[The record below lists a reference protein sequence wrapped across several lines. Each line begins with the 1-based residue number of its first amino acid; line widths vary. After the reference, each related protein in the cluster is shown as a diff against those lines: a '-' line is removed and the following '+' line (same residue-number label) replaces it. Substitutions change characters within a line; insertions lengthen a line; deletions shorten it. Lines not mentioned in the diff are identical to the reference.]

1 MVVPVLTQVPNLL
14 IVVLAPVSF
23 LTNFPT
29 CRLSEFLGI
38 SHMKNLTTGS
48 LFKYASACV
57 AVTAAGIGTLTL
69 SETLAQ
75 ETLAQGNP
83 VGAATY
89 TSQSR
94 DYKSFDVSSVYDS
107 MTSNLGGEL
116 ADLGHA
122 EAWWDRHVTNQQR
135 RSAEP
140 LPTDIHSLMYLALKY
155 SNEIRIAAEDPV
167 IRQTAIT
174 EADSN
179 FDWVR
184 YLNTSLN
191 DINEPVSNSLVT
203 GDNSRFF
210 NEETVQAVGG
220 VRRNTRTGGTFDVS
234 QRFGFQDN
242 NSTFFIPANQ
252 ATGQLTVS
260 YSQPL
265 LRGRGRAYNNSLV
278 VLAQLDAGVAEND
291 FLATLQD
298 HLLEITRSYWALYQ
312 ERAALAQQTSLYLKT
327 QDIVR
332 LLKARQAVDAQRT
345 QYVTASSALESRR
358 SDLIRARTAVINAE
372 TRLRGLINAPELN
385 VAEYAELIPVEMP
398 SSEYLPTDLRSEL
411 QLAIQNRPEVHAALK
426 EIQASS
432 IRLGVA
438 RNELLPALNFVT
450 EGYLSGLRG
459 NSNFGQAFSDQFTTG
474 APSYSVGLQYEM
486 PIGNRLARSRMTA
499 RRVEMRQLQRQ
510 YALALTA
517 IETEVDIA
525 VRELNTAYQEIQAK
539 NRALK
544 AAEAETKTIEA
555 RWARMAD
562 GSGQSSLN
570 LESLLRAQERVL
582 EAERDYTESLLEYNL
597 GLINLKRSTGTLLQ
611 TESISVGKT
620 FSPQDGPSLHLDKGP
635 SMRNQGMDQGAQ
647 EVYGQP
653 TEYSYGNEFNQV
665 INSGAVPQ
673 GAMAPANSVLQG
685 QQPSFAPNPANVGG
699 FAYPS
704 TSESSFTPGSIGRL
718 NPANLNSNSFNPGNF
733 NPGNFNP
740 GNSNVGG
747 SGSR

>member
-1 MVVPVLTQVPNLL
+1 
-14 IVVLAPVSF
+14 
-23 LTNFPT
+23 
-29 CRLSEFLGI
+29 
-38 SHMKNLTTGS
+38 MKNVSTES
-48 LFKYASACV
+48 LMKCASACV
-57 AVTAAGIGTLTL
+57 VVTTAAIGTLVS
-69 SETLAQ
+69 SEAF
-75 ETLAQGNP
+75 AQGNP
-83 VGAATY
+83 LAGV
-89 TSQSR
+89 TSPSQAQ
-94 DYKSFDVSSVYDS
+94 DYRSFDVSSVYDD
-107 MTSNLGGEL
+107 MTSNVGGEL
-116 ADLGHA
+116 ANLGQV

-135 RSAEP
+135 RTAQP

-155 SNEIRIAAEDPV
+155 SNEIRIAAENPV

-191 DINEPVSNSLVT
+191 DTNEPISNQLTT
-203 GDNSRFF
+203 GNNSRFF
-210 NEETVQAVGG
+210 NEESVQAVGG
-220 VRRNTRTGGTFDVS
+220 VRRNTRTGGQFDVS

-242 NSTFFIPANQ
+242 NSDFFFPANQ

-278 VLAQLDAGVAEND
+278 VLSQLDAGVAED
-291 FLATLQD
+291 EFLATLQN

-327 QDIVR
+327 RDIVR

-345 QYVTASSALESRR
+345 QFVTASSALESRR
-358 SDLIRARTAVINAE
+358 SDLIRARTAVMNAE

-385 VAEYAELIPVEMP
+385 VAEYAELVPMEVP
-398 SSEYLPTDLRSEL
+398 SMEYLPTDLRSEL

-426 EIQASS
+426 EINASA
-432 IRLGVA
+432 IRFGVA

-459 NSNFGQAFSDQFTTG
+459 ESDFSGAFGDQFTTG
-474 APSYSVGLQYEM
+474 SPSYSVGLQYEM
-486 PIGNRLARSRMTA
+486 PIGNRLARSRMTR

-517 IETEVDIA
+517 VETEVDIA

-570 LESLLRAQERVL
+570 LESLLRAQERVT
-582 EAERDYTESLLEYNL
+582 EAERSYTESLLLYNL
-597 GLINLKRSTGTLLQ
+597 GLINLKKSTGTLLQ
-611 TESISVGKT
+611 TENVSIGKT
-620 FSPQDGPSLHLDKGP
+620 FSPQDGPSLQLDKGP
-635 SMRNQGMDQGAQ
+635 STRNQGFNQGGQ
-647 EVYGQP
+647 ETYGQP
-653 TEYSYGNEFNQV
+653 IKYSSNNGFDSTILN
-665 INSGAVPQ
+665 NSSMQQSGSPMH
-673 GAMAPANSVLQG
+673 GTMMPT
-685 QQPSFAPNPANVGG
+685 QQPVLNQQSDFNLQPIAAEPSR
-699 FAYPS
+699 YPV
-704 TSESSFTPGSIGRL
+704 TSESSFTPGSIG
-718 NPANLNSNSFNPGNF
+718 SFDPRNF
-733 NPGNFNP
+733 DL
-740 GNSNVGG
+740 GG
-747 SGSR
+747 DN

>member
-1 MVVPVLTQVPNLL
+1 MNTLL
-14 IVVLAPVSF
+14 
-23 LTNFPT
+23 
-29 CRLSEFLGI
+29 
-38 SHMKNLTTGS
+38 KKS
-48 LFKYASACV
+48 LFKYTATCLTVSAAAAIVPLEASAQSGSV
-57 AVTAAGIGTLTL
+57 SPA
-69 SETLAQ
+69 S
-75 ETLAQGNP
+75 
-83 VGAATY
+83 Y
-89 TSQSR
+89 TSATK
-94 DYKSFDVSSVYDS
+94 DYRSFDVSSVYDS
-107 MTSNLGGEL
+107 MVSNAGGVF
-116 ADLGHA
+116 ADLGRA
-122 EAWWDRHVTNQQR
+122 DAWWDTHVTSQQR
-135 RSAEP
+135 KNAQP

-155 SNEIRIAAEDPV
+155 SNEVRIAAEDPV

-191 DINEPVSNSLVT
+191 DTNEPISNSLIT

-210 NEETVQAVGG
+210 NEETAQVIGG
-220 VRRNTRTGGTFDVS
+220 VRRNTRTGGQFDVS

-242 NSTFFIPANQ
+242 NSTFFIPSNQ

-278 VLAQLDAGVAEND
+278 VLSQLDAGVAED
-291 FLATLQD
+291 EFVATLQD

-312 ERAALAQQTSLYLKT
+312 ERAALAQQTSLFLKT

-345 QYVTASSALESRR
+345 QFITASSALESRR

-385 VAEYAELIPVEMP
+385 VAEYAELVPTEIPSM
-398 SSEYLPTDLRSEL
+398 EYLPTDLRSEL
-411 QLAIQNRPEVHAALK
+411 QFAIQNRPEVKAALK

-432 IRLGVA
+432 IRFGVA

-459 NSNFGQAFSDQFTTG
+459 DSDFSGAFDDQFSTG
-474 APSYSVGLQYEM
+474 SPSYSVGLQYEM
-486 PIGNRLARSRMTA
+486 PIGNRLARSRITR
-499 RRVEMRQLQRQ
+499 RRVEMRQLQSR

-539 NRALK
+539 NRALR
-544 AAEAETKTIEA
+544 ASEAEAKTIEA
-555 RWARMAD
+555 RWAKLAD

-570 LESLLRAQERVL
+570 LESLLRAQERVM

-597 GLINLKRSTGTLLQ
+597 GMINLKKATGTLLQ
-611 TESISVGKT
+611 TENVSIGKT
-620 FSPQDGPSLHLDKGP
+620 FSPQDGPSIHLDKGP
-635 SMRNQGMDQGAQ
+635 STRNQGFGDVVYQDGYQ
-647 EVYGQP
+647 EMPQQMMQP
-653 TEYSYGNEFNQV
+653 GGYSTDGGFNSPMMNNNVMPQ
-665 INSGAVPQ
+665 NNLPQNFVPQ
-673 GAMAPANSVLQG
+673 QM
-685 QQPSFAPNPANVGG
+685 QPSAVQTPPGR
-699 FAYPS
+699 YPI
-704 TSESSFTPGSIGRL
+704 TAESSFTPGSIG
-718 NPANLNSNSFNPGNF
+718 NF
-733 NPGNFNP
+733 NPGKFSLGEDN
-740 GNSNVGG
+740 
-747 SGSR
+747 

>member
-1 MVVPVLTQVPNLL
+1 
-14 IVVLAPVSF
+14 
-23 LTNFPT
+23 
-29 CRLSEFLGI
+29 
-38 SHMKNLTTGS
+38 MKR
-48 LFKYASACV
+48 ASACV
-57 AVTAAGIGTLTL
+57 AVAAASASTLTI
-69 SETLAQ
+69 SQAVAQ
-75 ETLAQGNP
+75 NN
-83 VGAATY
+83 VMDAAAY
-89 TSQSR
+89 TSQTK
-94 DYKSFDVSSVYDS
+94 DYRSFDVSSVYDS
-107 MTSNLGGEL
+107 MTSNVTGEL
-116 ADLGHA
+116 ANLGQA
-122 EAWWDRHVTNQQR
+122 DAWWDHHVTNQQR
-135 RSAEP
+135 RMAQP

-191 DINEPVSNSLVT
+191 DTNEPISNALTT

-210 NEETVQAVGG
+210 NEESVQAAGG
-220 VRRNTRTGGTFDVS
+220 VRRNTRTGGQFDVS

-242 NSTFFIPANQ
+242 NSTFFVPANQ

-278 VLAQLDAGVAEND
+278 VLSQLDAGVAED
-291 FLATLQD
+291 EFLATLQN

-312 ERAALAQQTSLYLKT
+312 ERASLAQQTSLYLKT

-345 QYVTASSALESRR
+345 QFVTASSALESRR

-385 VAEYAELIPVEMP
+385 VAENAELVPTELP
-398 SSEYLPTDLRSEL
+398 SMEYLPTDLRSEL
-411 QLAIQNRPEVHAALK
+411 QLAIQHRPEVQAALK
-426 EIQASS
+426 EIKASA
-432 IRLGVA
+432 IRFGVA
-438 RNELLPALNFVT
+438 QNELLPALNFVT

-459 NSNFGQAFSDQFTTG
+459 ESGFSEAFSDQFTTG

-486 PIGNRLARSRMTA
+486 PIGNRLARSRMTR
-499 RRVEMRQLQRQ
+499 RRVEMRQLQRR

-544 AAEAETKTIEA
+544 ASEAETKTIEA

-570 LESLLRAQERVL
+570 LESLLRAQERVT
-582 EAERDYTESLLEYNL
+582 EAERDYTESLLTYNL
-597 GLINLKRSTGTLLQ
+597 GLINLKKATGTLLQ
-611 TESISVGKT
+611 TENVSIAKT
-620 FSPQDGPSLHLDKGP
+620 FTPQEGPSLYLDKGP
-635 SMRNQGMDQGAQ
+635 STRNQNISQ
-647 EVYGQP
+647 
-653 TEYSYGNEFNQV
+653 SFNQAV
-665 INSGAVPQ
+665 QADYGVPVGYSPDNGFNSAVLNNSSMQ
-673 GAMAPANSVLQG
+673 QNFPASTNPVMST
-685 QQPSFAPNPANVGG
+685 QQPVTTQQPLLMSQPMEAGQSR
-699 FAYPS
+699 YPIMTEGAFS
-704 TSESSFTPGSIGRL
+704 PGSIGRFD
-718 NPANLNSNSFNPGNF
+718 PKNF
-733 NPGNFNP
+733 DI
-740 GNSNVGG
+740 GG
-747 SGSR
+747 DN

>member
-1 MVVPVLTQVPNLL
+1 
-14 IVVLAPVSF
+14 
-23 LTNFPT
+23 
-29 CRLSEFLGI
+29 
-38 SHMKNLTTGS
+38 MKNVSTKS
-48 LFKYASACV
+48 LIKYASACF
-57 AVTAAGIGTLTL
+57 AVTAASISTLTL
-69 SETLAQ
+69 SETFAQ
-75 ETLAQGNP
+75 DNPLSGET
-83 VGAATY
+83 Y
-89 TSQSR
+89 SSQST
-94 DYKSFDVSSVYDS
+94 DYRSFDVSSVYDS
-107 MTSNLGGEL
+107 MASNIGGEL
-116 ADLGHA
+116 ADLGTA

-135 RSAEP
+135 RTAQP
-140 LPTDIHSLMYLALKY
+140 LPTDMHSLVYLALKY

-167 IRQTAIT
+167 IRQTAIV

-191 DINEPVSNSLVT
+191 DINEPISNALVT

-242 NSTFFIPANQ
+242 NSTFFDPGNQ

-278 VLAQLDAGVAEND
+278 VLSQLDAGVAED
-291 FLATLQD
+291 EFLATLQD

-345 QYVTASSALESRR
+345 QFVTASSALESRR
-358 SDLIRARTAVINAE
+358 SDLIRARTAVLNAE

-385 VAEYAELIPVEMP
+385 VAEHAELVPIEMP
-398 SSEYLPTDLRSEL
+398 STEFLPTDLRSEL
-411 QLAIQNRPEVHAALK
+411 QLAIQHRPEVHAALK
-426 EIQASS
+426 EIQASAV
-432 IRLGVA
+432 RFGVA

-459 NSNFGQAFSDQFTTG
+459 NSNFSGAFGDQFTTG

-486 PIGNRLARSRMTA
+486 PIGNRLARSRMTR

-570 LESLLRAQERVL
+570 LESLLRAQERVT
-582 EAERDYTESLLEYNL
+582 EAERDYTESLLLYNL
-597 GLINLKRSTGTLLQ
+597 GLINLKKATGTLLQ
-611 TESISVGKT
+611 TENVSIGKT
-620 FSPQDGPSLHLDKGP
+620 FSPQDGPSLQLDKGP
-635 SMRNQGMDQGAQ
+635 SMRNQNVGNGGQ
-647 EVYGQP
+647 EFVGQTVEYSPSNGFSSPVLNNGSMPQSVLPNSNPAVPSGQP
-653 TEYSYGNEFNQV
+653 AFT
-665 INSGAVPQ
+665 PQ
-673 GAMAPANSVLQG
+673 PVE
-685 QQPSFAPNPANVGG
+685 G
-699 FAYPS
+699 FGYPS
-704 TSESSFTPGSIGRL
+704 TSESSFSPGSIGR
-718 NPANLNSNSFNPGNF
+718 FNPSNF
-733 NPGNFNP
+733 GGGGSNFDP
-740 GNSNVGG
+740 SNFGVGG
-747 SGSR
+747 QNSR